1 MKKLIAMI
9 CTLTLLLSLAACGKK
24 NEQPQEP
31 EQNDPVVETPVEEAP
46 VEEAPVEEA
55 PVEEPAV
62 EEPAVEEPEMDPA
75 YADLLDKLAKL
86 TEGATPEEMML
97 MNAEVPADSYEYLL
111 FIPYIEG
118 SYAVV
123 SEPMIGSIAHSVA
136 LLQLPEDADAEA
148 VAAEIEA
155 NMDPRKW
162 ICVEAEASWVKV
174 SGQYV
179 LMVMSSQEAADVI
192 AANFD
197 TVFGA

>member
-9 CTLTLLLSLAACGKK
+9 CALTLLLSLAACGKK

-46 VEEAPVEEA
+46 VEEAPVEET

-75 YADLLDKLAKL
+75 YADLLDKLAQL

-123 SEPMIGSIAHSVA
+123 SEPMIGSIAHSVV
-136 LLQLPEDADAEA
+136 LLQLPEDADVQA
-148 VAAEIEA
+148 VAAEIET

-162 ICVEAEASWVKV
+162 ICVEAESSWVKT

-179 LMVMSSQEAADVI
+179 LMVMATQEAADVI
-192 AANFD
+192 AANFE

>member
-9 CTLTLLLSLAACGKK
+9 CALTLLLSLAACGKK

-31 EQNDPVVETPVEEAP
+31 EQNDPVVETPVEETP
-46 VEEAPVEEA
+46 VEEAPVEET

-75 YADLLDKLAKL
+75 YADLLDKLAQL

-123 SEPMIGSIAHSVA
+123 SEPMIGSIAHSVV
-136 LLQLPEDADAEA
+136 LLQLPEDADVQA
-148 VAAEIEA
+148 VAAEIET

-162 ICVEAEASWVKV
+162 ICVEAESSWVKT

-179 LMVMSSQEAADVI
+179 LMVMSTQEAADVI
-192 AANFD
+192 AANFE

>member
-9 CTLTLLLSLAACGKK
+9 CALTLLLSLAACGKK

-31 EQNDPVVETPVEEAP
+31 EQNDPVVETPVEETP
-46 VEEAPVEEA
+46 VEEAPVEET

-75 YADLLDKLAKL
+75 YADLLDKLAQL

-123 SEPMIGSIAHSVA
+123 SEPMIGSIAHSVV
-136 LLQLPEDADAEA
+136 LLQLPEDADVQA
-148 VAAEIEA
+148 VAAEIET

-162 ICVEAEASWVKV
+162 ICVEAESSWVKT

-179 LMVMSSQEAADVI
+179 LMVMSTQEAANVI
-192 AANFD
+192 AANFE